1 MNGFLVRIQWERN
14 TVDNAMSLE
23 PINVSLNLGERLMGL
38 LAVALA
44 YLAVRWLSLE
54 KISKLLGIFKG
65 RVFRQ
70 ITVSEAEIAW
80 ASVRKSSFYFP
91 GRTACLELSLA
102 FVLFA
107 LMRRR
112 SSTWCVG
119 VATDPIRAHAWVEV
133 DRKPFREQDG
143 FERHFRK
150 MLVL

>member
-1 MNGFLVRIQWERN
+1 MDYIV
-14 TVDNAMSLE
+14 SLE
-23 PINVSLNLGERLMGL
+23 PINISLTLRERLMGL

-44 YLAVRWLSLE
+44 YFATRWLNLE
-54 KISKLLGIFKG
+54 KISELLGIFKG
-65 RVFRQ
+65 QVFRK
-70 ITVSEAEIAW
+70 ITVNEADIAW

-107 LMRRR
+107 LMKRR

-133 DRKPFREQDG
+133 DQKPFREQDDL
-143 FERHFRK
+143 ENHFRK
-150 MLVL
+150 MLVV

>member
-1 MNGFLVRIQWERN
+1 
-14 TVDNAMSLE
+14 VDNAQSLE
-23 PINVSLNLGERLMGL
+23 PINASLNLGERFIGL

-44 YLAVRWLSLE
+44 YLAARWLSLE
-54 KISKLLGIFKG
+54 KISNLLRIFKSH
-65 RVFRQ
+65 VFRQ
-70 ITVSEAEIAW
+70 ITMSEAEIAW

-119 VATDPIRAHAWVEV
+119 VATDPIRSHAWVEV

-143 FERHFRK
+143 FERHFRR
-150 MLVL
+150 MLIV